1 MIRYALDPVTFAR
14 EQLGFDPDPW
24 QVEVLRSPAKRLI
37 LNCSRQAGKSTTTA
51 IAALHRAVF
60 YPDSLILLV
69 SPSLRQSSELFKKVT
84 GFLDAL
90 DTRPRMT
97 EDNRLSFTLEN
108 GSRVVSLPGTE
119 ATIRGFSA
127 PDLVI
132 EDESARVPDALYF
145 SIRPMLAVSGGRLIL
160 MSTPFGKRG
169 HFFEAWSDGGDDWQR
184 IKIPASRCPRIAP
197 EFLEQERRAIGDWW
211 FEQEYLCEFRQ
222 TTDSVFRYDD
232 VMGAVSDDVRPL
244 FAPAEATRTPTGL
257 DDDIAPL
264 FFEVTE

>member
-1 MIRYALDPVTFAR
+1 MIRYAIDPVTFAR
-14 EQLGFDPDPW
+14 EQLDFEPDPW
-24 QVEVLRSPAKRLI
+24 QVEVLLSPAKRLL

-51 IAALHRAVF
+51 IVALHRAIF
-60 YPDSLILLV
+60 RPGSLVLLV

-90 DTRPRMT
+90 DDRPRLT
-97 EDNRLSFTLEN
+97 EDNKLSFALEN

-132 EDESARVPDALYF
+132 EDEAARVPDALYY

-169 HFFEAWSDGGDDWQR
+169 HFFEAWTAAGDDWQR
-184 IKIPASRCPRIAP
+184 IKIPASRCPRISP

-211 FEQEYLCEFRQ
+211 FEQEFMCEFRQ
-222 TTDSVFRYDD
+222 ATDSVFRYDD
-232 VMGAVSDDVRPL
+232 VMGAVSEDVPPL
-244 FAPAEATRTPTGL
+244 FAPPMTRPAPGL
-257 DDDIAPL
+257 DDGISPL
-264 FFEVTE
+264 FHEATE